1 MLPDTLEAC
10 LFCKAVRG
18 ELPIKKLYEDNEVL
32 AFADLRPQAP
42 LHALFIPKRHIST
55 TDALVE
61 TDSPLVG
68 RLAWAA
74 AHVARQQG
82 HADNGYRLVF
92 NCNAYGGQTV
102 FHLHLHLL
110 AGRPLDWPPG

>member
-1 MLPDTLEAC
+1 
-10 LFCKAVRG
+10 
-18 ELPIKKLYEDNEVL
+18 
-32 AFADLRPQAP
+32 
-42 LHALFIPKRHIST
+42 LHALFIPKRHIAT

-61 TDSPLVG
+61 TDSALVG

-74 AHVARQQG
+74 AHYARQQG

-110 AGRPLDWPPG
+110 AGRPMAWPPG

>member
-1 MLPDTLEAC
+1 MDLVDNC

-18 ELPIKKLYEDNEVL
+18 ALPIQKLYEDEAVL
-32 AFADLRPQAP
+32 GFADVHPQAP
-42 LHALFIPKRHIST
+42 LHALFIPKRHIAT
-55 TDALVE
+55 TDALLE
-61 TDSPLVG
+61 ADSLLVG

-74 AHVARQQG
+74 AVVARERG

-110 AGRPLDWPPG
+110 AGRPLAWPPG